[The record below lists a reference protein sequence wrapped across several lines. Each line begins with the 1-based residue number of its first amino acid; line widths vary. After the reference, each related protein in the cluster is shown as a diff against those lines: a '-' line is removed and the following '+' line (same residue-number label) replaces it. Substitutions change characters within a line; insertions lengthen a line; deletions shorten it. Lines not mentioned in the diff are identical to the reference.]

1 MFMACAILAMLNILL
16 LDPKSKDEEYLES
29 LIEQEKEES
38 SLKRKL
44 IVEEEQR
51 EKDSKKKHR
60 EALLDELVG
69 GWLWIVQLM
78 PYVNKLIYI
87 MCLKCS
93 TSMFMMYLKFGE
105 QLDFKRSFL
114 FQMFSERSAL
124 DILNEHMTDVDKEN
138 ELRVPVMATT
148 KFSTGIKLVMSIS
161 KLSFFPPCDP

>member
-69 GWLWIVQLM
+69 GWLWISSTDALCEQTDLHHVFKMLNK
-78 PYVNKLIYI
+78 YVYDV
-87 MCLKCS
+87 LK
-93 TSMFMMYLKFGE
+93 
-105 QLDFKRSFL
+105 
-114 FQMFSERSAL
+114 
-124 DILNEHMTDVDKEN
+124 VW
-138 ELRVPVMATT
+138 
-148 KFSTGIKLVMSIS
+148 
-161 KLSFFPPCDP
+161 